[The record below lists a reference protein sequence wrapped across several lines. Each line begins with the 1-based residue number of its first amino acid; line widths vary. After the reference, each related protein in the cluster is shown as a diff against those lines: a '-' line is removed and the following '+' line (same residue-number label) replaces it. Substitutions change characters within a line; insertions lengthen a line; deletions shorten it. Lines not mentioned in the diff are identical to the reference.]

1 MPSRGTTNFSNVSL
15 DGTPGQFRGSR
26 VSSAGS
32 MLAGELWGGTSGL
45 SLQGGLRA
53 SGVTLDLRTNS
64 VIPSAVTYGVNPS
77 SMTVGQWGF
86 VQNASGFSVFYSSG
100 ASIYFFGGS
109 TLSAVQA

>member
-1 MPSRGTTNFSNVSL
+1 MPSRGTTNYSNLSI
-15 DGTPGQFRGSR
+15 DGTPGQVRASR
-26 VSSAGS
+26 FSSAGTTI
-32 MLAGELWGGTSGL
+32 AGEVWAGTSGL

-77 SMTVGQWGF
+77 DMTVGQWGF